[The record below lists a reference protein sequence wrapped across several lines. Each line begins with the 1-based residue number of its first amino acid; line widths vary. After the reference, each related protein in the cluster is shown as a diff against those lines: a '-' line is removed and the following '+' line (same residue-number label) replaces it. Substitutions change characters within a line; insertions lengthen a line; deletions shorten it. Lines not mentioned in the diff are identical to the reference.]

1 MSKGLT
7 KGAAKLDLAIVGD
20 DGHPRAWLAVE
31 EKDADGWH
39 PMTSSDII
47 WNAGRHSVRARQ
59 VFSPPAPPPLD
70 LSLHRTPTSVPGWL
84 TLDRRAIGP

>member
-39 PMTSSDII
+39 PMTSIDII
-47 WNAGRHSVRARQ
+47 
-59 VFSPPAPPPLD
+59 
-70 LSLHRTPTSVPGWL
+70 
-84 TLDRRAIGP
+84 